1 MKLFSL
7 IIPTYNEAQGIYP
20 FLQALQNLKEQCEL
34 IIADGGSH
42 DKTCE
47 LTLPF
52 VDKVI
57 YSPKGRAIQMN
68 AGAAVSKG
76 EILIFLHA
84 DTFLPKNA
92 LQCIKK
98 GIDCGAQWGRFDM
111 QLVGKPIMLKVI
123 SQMMNWRS
131 RLTGIATGDQVI
143 FVTRQLFEQLGGY
156 PTIALMED
164 IALSRQLNA
173 IAPPLC
179 LTEKVQSSGRRWEI
193 FGVWRTIF
201 LMWIIRL
208 RYFMGEQPEVLAQL
222 YQQGKFFKQD
232 N

>member
-1 MKLFSL
+1 MKLFSV
-7 IIPTYNEAQGIYP
+7 IIPTYNEAQGICE
-20 FLQALQNLKEQCEL
+20 FLQALQVVRAQCEL
-34 IIADGGSH
+34 IVVDGGSE

-47 LTLPF
+47 LALPLT
-52 VDKVI
+52 DSI
-57 YSPKGRAIQMN
+57 IHASKGRAVQMN

-76 EILIFLHA
+76 EVLIFLHA

-92 LQCIKK
+92 LYCIQK
-98 GIDCGAQWGRFDM
+98 GIDYGAQWGRFDM
-111 QLVGKPIMLKVI
+111 QLVGQSLMLQVVSK
-123 SQMMNWRS
+123 MMNWRS

-156 PTIALMED
+156 PPIALMED
-164 IALSRQLNA
+164 IAFSRQLNA
-173 IAPPLC
+173 QAPPLC
-179 LTEKVQSSGRRWEI
+179 LTEKVQSSGRRWES

-201 LMWIIRL
+201 LMWMIRL

-222 YQQGKFFKQD
+222 YRQGRFCKKG